1 MLQDEKYMALALE
14 QARLAQTKG
23 EVPIGAIIIDERGEI
38 IAEAF
43 NAPIETKD
51 PCAHAEILALRDAAL
66 KLENYRLKPNLTLY
80 VTLEPCTMC
89 AGAISHA
96 RIKRLVYGAS
106 DAKGGAIESG
116 VRFFE
121 SNTCHHRPEVSS
133 GVLANESSA
142 ILKDFFAQRRGIKPK
157 QL

>member
-1 MLQDEKYMALALE
+1 MLKDEEYMAKALE
-14 QARLAQTKG
+14 QAQLAQQTG
-23 EVPIGAIIIDERGEI
+23 EVPIGAIIVDANGAI
-38 IAEAF
+38 IAQSF
-43 NAPIETKD
+43 NAPIATND
-51 PCAHAEILALRDAAL
+51 PCAHAEIVALREAAQ

-96 RIKRLVYGAS
+96 RISRLVYGAN
-106 DAKGGAIESG
+106 DIKGGAIESG

-121 SNTCHHRPEVSS
+121 SDTCHHRPNVKS
-133 GVLANESSA
+133 GVMAAKCSA
-142 ILKDFFAQRRGIKPK
+142 ILKDFFAQKRGTKSK